1 MLVVVLPLAITHG
14 TNNVRQLEDAW
25 RKLAERHHLR
35 YERSS
40 RFKLPSISGEVGGR
54 ALLIKREPG
63 QDTSAIRVQLT
74 LEGPLPDGLHIG
86 PHQARVEVLGHVLIS
101 GGINTRDAAF
111 DEEVDVKGDDPDS
124 IRQYLTDG
132 RKRAAAQVVELGG
145 ELENGILIV
154 PVNRDVETGRA
165 RPARGRGG
173 AQFRL
178 PTIALP
184 TNVNVLMI
192 RSTSH
197 RSGASPPAACRAAA
211 PR

>member
-1 MLVVVLPLAITHG
+1 MDSGAVVAIGVALLVLVVVLPLAITHG

-63 QDTSAIRVQLT
+63 QDASPIRVQLT
-74 LEGPLPDGLHIG
+74 LHGPLPDGLHIG

-101 GGINTRDAAF
+101 GGINTQDAAF

-154 PVNRDVETGRA
+154 PVNRDVELESLERVVRELREVAGVLDSA
-165 RPARGRGG
+165 RDP
-173 AQFRL
+173 L
-178 PTIALP
+178 
-184 TNVNVLMI
+184 
-192 RSTSH
+192 RS
-197 RSGASPPAACRAAA
+197 SG
-211 PR
+211 